1 MLLRVVVLAQRTLT
15 LGQVQADA
23 ECAPQGAPL
32 TVHIFPQEG
41 AELAGPSLKRQCNDG
56 GSAVSGVS
64 GSSSAASC
72 LAFYVRMADHP
83 GKFDIE
89 AAKSFALVPRLHY
102 AALKR
107 GESVVASAHLTPC
120 IRSIA
125 SFSSAADGV
134 EVQAC
139 QVVAAPIPGKSF
151 AIVDHNGLACPVFS
165 ESACARAL
173 KLQPDTVLHFSA
185 TMTPQIEH
193 AIAQCG
199 RAVHVG
205 VWGAAVEMSTM
216 CAGMTFAHALAAAAV

>member
-32 TVHIFPQEG
+32 TVHIFPQDG
-41 AELAGPSLKRQCNDG
+41 AELAGPSLKRQCNEG

-107 GESVVASAHLTPC
+107 GESVVASALPSPPAFVPSPHSPPQL
-120 IRSIA
+120 
-125 SFSSAADGV
+125 
-134 EVQAC
+134 
-139 QVVAAPIPGKSF
+139 
-151 AIVDHNGLACPVFS
+151 
-165 ESACARAL
+165 
-173 KLQPDTVLHFSA
+173 TVLKFK
-185 TMTPQIEH
+185 
-193 AIAQCG
+193 
-199 RAVHVG
+199 RAKSSPRPFL
-205 VWGAAVEMSTM
+205 ANRLPSSTTTGSL
-216 CAGMTFAHALAAAAV
+216 ALYSVKALALAH